1 MCTVMLGL
9 AGGVLL
15 TAVAVVVS
23 ASDFE
28 GFMLLNET
36 SDGMTMQQQWF
47 LKGDKLR
54 FEETGPD
61 ADKSA
66 MLFDAKKKVMYS
78 LQHDEKI
85 YMEIP
90 TGETSKAAPDRSEDV
105 VVVKTGK
112 RDQAAGVFVR
122 DLSHERQV
130 GRQHRRAL
138 YREGDREYGY
148 ARDDERASGRWF
160 VAAGVDA

>member
-1 MCTVMLGL
+1 MRTVILGL
-9 AGGVLL
+9 AGGLLL
-15 TAVAVVVS
+15 TAVSAVAS

-28 GFMLLNET
+28 GLMVLNET
-36 SDGMTMQQQWF
+36 SDGITMQQQWF

-54 FEETGPD
+54 FEEMGPD
-61 ADKSA
+61 ADKGA
-66 MLFDAKKKVMYS
+66 MIFDAKKKVMYS

-105 VVVKTGK
+105 VVIEDWNTRPG
-112 RDQAAGVFVR
+112 RGVSVR

-138 YREGDREYGY
+138 YREGDRECGH
-148 ARDDERASGRWF
+148 ARDDERASGRRF